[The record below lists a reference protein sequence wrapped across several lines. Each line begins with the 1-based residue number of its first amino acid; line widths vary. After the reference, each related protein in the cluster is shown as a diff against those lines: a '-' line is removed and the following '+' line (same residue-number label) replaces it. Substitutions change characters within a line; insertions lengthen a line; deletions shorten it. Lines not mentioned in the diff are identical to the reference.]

1 MANEETKKA
10 EPVEKATAQ
19 PEAPAQDPNALSLGD
34 LKNLSTILDVAS
46 QRGAFKAAEMANVG
60 FLYNKLTS
68 FLTKIES
75 QPQAAPASDQTITP
89 APASMESKQG

>member
-1 MANEETKKA
+1 MASEETKKA

-46 QRGAFKAAEMANVG
+46 Q
-60 FLYNKLTS
+60 
-68 FLTKIES
+68 
-75 QPQAAPASDQTITP
+75 
-89 APASMESKQG
+89 